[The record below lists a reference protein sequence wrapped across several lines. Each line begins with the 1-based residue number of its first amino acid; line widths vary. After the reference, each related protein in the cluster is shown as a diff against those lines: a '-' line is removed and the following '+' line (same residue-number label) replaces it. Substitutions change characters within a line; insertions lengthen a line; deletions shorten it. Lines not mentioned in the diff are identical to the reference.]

1 MMLAKTVKI
10 TTLAILLGG
19 LIGGCDNPTP
29 FGIRVSRIGDVKGNW
44 EKYSTVYLEGQV
56 RKRVPFLDS
65 SAYLLEDDTGNIWV
79 VTTATPPNEGEP
91 VVIKGQVK
99 YQSIPI
105 SGKELGEVYILEQK
119 QLEQKPSEQK

>member
-19 LIGGCDNPTP
+19 LLGGCDNPTP
-29 FGIRVSRIGDVKGNW
+29 FGIRVSPIGDVKGNW

-56 RKRVPFLDS
+56 RKRVLFLVS

-79 VTTATPPNEGEP
+79 VTTATPPNEGQP

-105 SGKELGEVYILEQK
+105 SGKELGEVYIEEQK
-119 QLEQKPSEQK
+119 QLEQKQAEPK